1 MDGFGVDLAFI
12 NMPANRL
19 RRFSPLGFGFL
30 FLILHLGC
38 RPERVTRIELPPAI
52 RIVAISP
59 LELTEFTDRV
69 TVELGYEDGDGDMG
83 SINPDELM
91 LEVKDDRLEQAD
103 YYFLPPLSPPG
114 SNVPIRGTLIFRLN
128 GTFLFGNGAYE
139 ETRYTIRLRDRSG
152 FWSNTVVTPI
162 VRINRRV

>member
-1 MDGFGVDLAFI
+1 MRAD
-12 NMPANRL
+12 RL
-19 RRFSPLGFGFL
+19 KSVIKPGIGLMVMTL
-30 FLILHLGC
+30 FLGC

-52 RIVAISP
+52 RIVSVSP

-83 SINPDELM
+83 SLNPDELM

-103 YYFLPPLSPPG
+103 FYFVPPLSPPG

-139 ETRYTIRLRDRSG
+139 ETRFTIRLRDRSG